1 MIYKS
6 LISIF
11 TQKHLKMI
19 KNIFFILLCLL
30 LISIYS
36 WLGTWGIYLGY
47 LGLIVLFFGIFLWKI
62 KGLKYLFFS
71 WIILFFLTIIL
82 FPQSIKI
89 YNHKTIDYMHKIES
103 GQGLF
108 LKEKMSIYG
117 LNLLMS
123 AFAYPICP
131 EVSKESFYLIF
142 KSVNG
147 IRNFEDDFFMKSQ
160 RIKDGF
166 KNNRKKV
173 VWHGSQYQ
181 IGHPE
186 SRYALALNPCKLKIT
201 EFDTYR
207 EFSVEVRV
215 EYPKKS
221 TAVLLNYPFKVV
233 VEEGL
238 FNYLQKENWLH
249 PYKAIWKSTI
259 NK

>member
-19 KNIFFILLCLL
+19 KNIFFILLSLL

-36 WLGTWGIYLGY
+36 WLATWGIYLGY
-47 LGLIVLFFGIFLWKI
+47 LGLIVLLFGICLSKT

-82 FPQSIKI
+82 FPQSIKM

-108 LKEKMSIYG
+108 LKEKISVYG

-123 AFAYPICP
+123 AIAYPICP
-131 EVSKESFYLIF
+131 EVSIESFYLIF